1 MEIIWSVF
9 VCFQGPQGPPGGIGN
24 PGAVGEKVQYW
35 RNIFYSFVSKNRKT
49 GLKYVIFVP
58 QGEPGEA
65 GPPGIVGEAGKKV
78 NDVIL
83 MLFWADASGGHAVA
97 DI

>member
-35 RNIFYSFVSKNRKT
+35 RNIFTALCPKAEKLV
-49 GLKYVIFVP
+49 
-58 QGEPGEA
+58 
-65 GPPGIVGEAGKKV
+65 
-78 NDVIL
+78 
-83 MLFWADASGGHAVA
+83 
-97 DI
+97 

>member
-1 MEIIWSVF
+1 M
-9 VCFQGPQGPPGGIGN
+9 
-24 PGAVGEKVQYW
+24 
-35 RNIFYSFVSKNRKT
+35 SKNRKT

-83 MLFWADASGGHAVA
+83 MLF
-97 DI
+97 

>member
-1 MEIIWSVF
+1 MVLVILGLLERRCSTE
-9 VCFQGPQGPPGGIGN
+9 GIFLQLC
-24 PGAVGEKVQYW
+24 VQ
-35 RNIFYSFVSKNRKT
+35 KQKT

-78 NDVIL
+78 SDVIL
-83 MLFWADASGGHAVA
+83 MLF
-97 DI
+97 